1 MSVTYTMLASIVLLM
16 TALGCQ
22 ATGTIEEAPRITYIT
37 APEGIR
43 FDHCHFNQAHAHDH
57 CYVRDEVHR
66 CDHELQ
72 ATTTVVYSQPSTM
85 IIQTRHSTIYGPA
98 NEVYFG
104 SLHYPRAAYNYS
116 TFDYWGHPA
125 WGYPAWGYPAWR
137 YPAPNY
143 PARRHGV
150 RQRLKGHTVRQQS
163 SASRAAA
170 GPGVHYKVRDRRPHD
185 DNERR
190 GRLDDSRGRLDDSRG
205 RYDDSRGR
213 YDGSRGGYDKRNWHT
228 QEPRS
233 RQNPDHD
240 ELQVERRDQPQQVSR
255 AEPQSQPQRQQPP
268 RNQEHR
274 NQEHHNHRQDSKRHR
289 QGKHR
294 KDP

>member
-72 ATTTVVYSQPSTM
+72 ATPTVVYSQPSTM
-85 IIQTRHSTIYGPA
+85 IIQTRHSNIYGPA

-116 TFDYWGHPA
+116 TFDYWGHPT
-125 WGYPAWGYPAWR
+125 WGYPAWR

-190 GRLDDSRGRLDDSRG
+190 GRLDDSRGR
-205 RYDDSRGR
+205 YDDSRGR

-240 ELQVERRDQPQQVSR
+240 EPQVERRDQPQQVSR

>member
-72 ATTTVVYSQPSTM
+72 ATPTVVYSQPSTM
-85 IIQTRHSTIYGPA
+85 IIQTRHSNIYGPA

-116 TFDYWGHPA
+116 TFDYWGYPA

-150 RQRLKGHTVRQQS
+150 RQRIKGHTVRQQS

-190 GRLDDSRGRLDDSRG
+190 GRYDNSRG
-205 RYDDSRGR
+205 RYDNSRGR

-240 ELQVERRDQPQQVSR
+240 EPQVERRDQPQQVSR

>member
-72 ATTTVVYSQPSTM
+72 ATPTVVYSQPSTM
-85 IIQTRHSTIYGPA
+85 IIQTRHSNIYGPA

-116 TFDYWGHPA
+116 TFDY

-190 GRLDDSRGRLDDSRG
+190 GRLDDSRGR
-205 RYDDSRGR
+205 YDDSRGR

-240 ELQVERRDQPQQVSR
+240 EPQVERRDQPQQVSR

>member
-72 ATTTVVYSQPSTM
+72 ATPTVVYSQPSTM
-85 IIQTRHSTIYGPA
+85 IIQTRHSNIYGPA

-116 TFDYWGHPA
+116 TFDYWGH
-125 WGYPAWGYPAWR
+125 PAWGYPAWR

-190 GRLDDSRGRLDDSRG
+190 GRLDDSRGR
-205 RYDDSRGR
+205 YV
-213 YDGSRGGYDKRNWHT
+213 GSRGGYDKRNWHT

-240 ELQVERRDQPQQVSR
+240 EPQVERRDQPQQVSR

>member
-72 ATTTVVYSQPSTM
+72 ATPTVVYSQPSTM
-85 IIQTRHSTIYGPA
+85 IIQTRHSNIYGPA

-125 WGYPAWGYPAWR
+125 WGYPAWR

-143 PARRHGV
+143 PARRHSV
-150 RQRLKGHTVRQQS
+150 RQRIKGHTVRQQS

-190 GRLDDSRGRLDDSRG
+190 GRLDDSRGR
-205 RYDDSRGR
+205 YDDSRGR

-240 ELQVERRDQPQQVSR
+240 EPQVERRDQPQQVSR

>member
-57 CYVRDEVHR
+57 CYVRVEVHR

-72 ATTTVVYSQPSTM
+72 ATPTVVYSQPSTM
-85 IIQTRHSTIYGPA
+85 IIQTRHSNIYGPA
-98 NEVYFG
+98 YEVYFG

-116 TFDYWGHPA
+116 TFDYWGHPT
-125 WGYPAWGYPAWR
+125 WGYPAWR

-150 RQRLKGHTVRQQS
+150 RQRIKGHTVRQQS

-190 GRLDDSRGRLDDSRG
+190 GRLDDSRGR
-205 RYDDSRGR
+205 YDDSRGR

-240 ELQVERRDQPQQVSR
+240 EPQVERRDQPQQVSR

-268 RNQEHR
+268 RNQEH
-274 NQEHHNHRQDSKRHR
+274 HNHRQDSKRHR

>member
-72 ATTTVVYSQPSTM
+72 ATPTVVYSQPSTM
-85 IIQTRHSTIYGPA
+85 IIQTRHSNIYGPA

-116 TFDYWGHPA
+116 TFDYWGH
-125 WGYPAWGYPAWR
+125 PAWGYPAWR

-190 GRLDDSRGRLDDSRG
+190 GRLDDSRGR
-205 RYDDSRGR
+205 YDDSRGR

-240 ELQVERRDQPQQVSR
+240 EPQVERRDQPQQVSR

>member
-72 ATTTVVYSQPSTM
+72 ATPTVVYSQPSTM
-85 IIQTRHSTIYGPA
+85 IIQTRHSNIYGPA

-190 GRLDDSRGRLDDSRG
+190 GRLDDSRGR
-205 RYDDSRGR
+205 

-240 ELQVERRDQPQQVSR
+240 EPQVERRDQPQQVSR

>member
-72 ATTTVVYSQPSTM
+72 ATPTVVYSQPSTM
-85 IIQTRHSTIYGPA
+85 IIQTRHSNIYGPA

-116 TFDYWGHPA
+116 TFDY

-190 GRLDDSRGRLDDSRG
+190 GRLDDSRGR
-205 RYDDSRGR
+205 YDDSRGR
-213 YDGSRGGYDKRNWHT
+213 YDNSRGGYDKRNWHT

-240 ELQVERRDQPQQVSR
+240 EPQVERRDQPQQVSR

>member
-72 ATTTVVYSQPSTM
+72 ATPTVVYSQPSTM
-85 IIQTRHSTIYGPA
+85 IIQTRHSNIYGPA

-150 RQRLKGHTVRQQS
+150 RQRIKGHTVRQQS

-190 GRLDDSRGRLDDSRG
+190 GRLDDSRGR
-205 RYDDSRGR
+205 YDD
-213 YDGSRGGYDKRNWHT
+213 SRGGYDKRNWHT

-240 ELQVERRDQPQQVSR
+240 EPQVERRDQPQQVSR

>member
-57 CYVRDEVHR
+57 CYVRVEVHR

-72 ATTTVVYSQPSTM
+72 ATPTVVYSQPSTM
-85 IIQTRHSTIYGPA
+85 IIQTRHSNIYGPA

-116 TFDYWGHPA
+116 TFDYWGHPT
-125 WGYPAWGYPAWR
+125 WGYPAWR

-190 GRLDDSRGRLDDSRG
+190 GRLDDSRGR
-205 RYDDSRGR
+205 YDDSRGR

-240 ELQVERRDQPQQVSR
+240 EPQVERRDQPQQLSR

-268 RNQEHR
+268 R

>member
-72 ATTTVVYSQPSTM
+72 ATPTVVYSQPSTM
-85 IIQTRHSTIYGPA
+85 IIQTRHSNIYGPA

-125 WGYPAWGYPAWR
+125 WGYPAWR

-150 RQRLKGHTVRQQS
+150 RQRIKGHTVRQQS

-190 GRLDDSRGRLDDSRG
+190 GRLDDSRGR
-205 RYDDSRGR
+205 YDDSRGR

-240 ELQVERRDQPQQVSR
+240 EPQVERRDQPQQVSR

>member
-72 ATTTVVYSQPSTM
+72 ATPTVVYSQPSTM
-85 IIQTRHSTIYGPA
+85 IIQTRHSNIYGPA

-116 TFDYWGHPA
+116 TFDYWGHPT
-125 WGYPAWGYPAWR
+125 WGYPAWR

-190 GRLDDSRGRLDDSRG
+190 GRLDDSRGR
-205 RYDDSRGR
+205 YDDSRGR

-240 ELQVERRDQPQQVSR
+240 EPQVERRDQPQQLSR

>member
-72 ATTTVVYSQPSTM
+72 ATPTVVYSQPSTM
-85 IIQTRHSTIYGPA
+85 IIQTRHSNIYGPA

-125 WGYPAWGYPAWR
+125 WGYPAWR

-150 RQRLKGHTVRQQS
+150 RQRIKGHTVRQQS

-190 GRLDDSRGRLDDSRG
+190 GRLDDSRGR
-205 RYDDSRGR
+205 YDN
-213 YDGSRGGYDKRNWHT
+213 SRGGYDKRNWHT

-240 ELQVERRDQPQQVSR
+240 EPQVERRDQPQQVSR

>member
-72 ATTTVVYSQPSTM
+72 ATPTVVYSQPSTM
-85 IIQTRHSTIYGPA
+85 IIQTRHSNIYGPA

-116 TFDYWGHPA
+116 TFDYWG
-125 WGYPAWGYPAWR
+125 YPAWR

-150 RQRLKGHTVRQQS
+150 RQRIKGHTVRQQS

-213 YDGSRGGYDKRNWHT
+213 YDDSRGGYDKRNWHT

-240 ELQVERRDQPQQVSR
+240 EPQVERRDQPQQVSR

>member
-72 ATTTVVYSQPSTM
+72 ATPTVVYSQPSTM
-85 IIQTRHSTIYGPA
+85 IIQTRHSNIYGPA

-116 TFDYWGHPA
+116 TFDY
-125 WGYPAWGYPAWR
+125 WGYPAWR

-190 GRLDDSRGRLDDSRG
+190 GRLDDSRGR
-205 RYDDSRGR
+205 

-240 ELQVERRDQPQQVSR
+240 EPQVERRDQPQQVSR

>member
-1 MSVTYTMLASIVLLM
+1 MLASIVLLM

-22 ATGTIEEAPRITYIT
+22 ATGTIEEAPRITHIT

-72 ATTTVVYSQPSTM
+72 ATPTVVYSQPSTM
-85 IIQTRHSTIYGPA
+85 IIQTRHSNIYGPA

-190 GRLDDSRGRLDDSRG
+190 GRLDDSRGR
-205 RYDDSRGR
+205 YDD
-213 YDGSRGGYDKRNWHT
+213 SRGGYDKRNWHT

-240 ELQVERRDQPQQVSR
+240 EPQVERRDQPQQVSR

>member
-72 ATTTVVYSQPSTM
+72 ATPTVVYSQPSTM
-85 IIQTRHSTIYGPA
+85 IIQTRHNNIYGPA

-116 TFDYWGHPA
+116 TFDY
-125 WGYPAWGYPAWR
+125 WGYPAWR

-190 GRLDDSRGRLDDSRG
+190 GRLDDSRGR
-205 RYDDSRGR
+205 

-240 ELQVERRDQPQQVSR
+240 EPQVERRDQPQQVSR

>member
-37 APEGIR
+37 ASEGIR

-72 ATTTVVYSQPSTM
+72 ATPTVVYSQPSTM
-85 IIQTRHSTIYGPA
+85 IIQTRHSNIYGPA

-116 TFDYWGHPA
+116 TFDYWGHPT

-190 GRLDDSRGRLDDSRG
+190 GRLDDSRGR
-205 RYDDSRGR
+205 

-240 ELQVERRDQPQQVSR
+240 EPQVERRDQPQQVSR

>member
-1 MSVTYTMLASIVLLM
+1 MLASIVLLM

-72 ATTTVVYSQPSTM
+72 ATPTVVYSQPSTM
-85 IIQTRHSTIYGPA
+85 IIQTRHSNIYGPA
-98 NEVYFG
+98 YEVYFG
-104 SLHYPRAAYNYS
+104 SLHYPRAACNYS
-116 TFDYWGHPA
+116 TFDY

-190 GRLDDSRGRLDDSRG
+190 GRYND
-205 RYDDSRGR
+205 
-213 YDGSRGGYDKRNWHT
+213 SRGGYDKRNWHT

-240 ELQVERRDQPQQVSR
+240 EPQVERRDQPQQVSR

>member
-72 ATTTVVYSQPSTM
+72 ATPTVVYSQPSTM
-85 IIQTRHSTIYGPA
+85 IIQTRHSNIYGPA

-150 RQRLKGHTVRQQS
+150 RQRIKGHTVRQQS

-190 GRLDDSRGRLDDSRG
+190 GRLDDSRGR
-205 RYDDSRGR
+205 

-240 ELQVERRDQPQQVSR
+240 EPQVERRDQPQQVSR
-255 AEPQSQPQRQQPP
+255 AEPQNQPQRQQPP

>member
-72 ATTTVVYSQPSTM
+72 ATPTVVYSQPSTM
-85 IIQTRHSTIYGPA
+85 IIQTRHSNIYGPA

-116 TFDYWGHPA
+116 TFDY
-125 WGYPAWGYPAWR
+125 WGYPAWR

-240 ELQVERRDQPQQVSR
+240 EPQVERRDQPQQVSR

>member
-72 ATTTVVYSQPSTM
+72 ATPTVVYSQPSTM
-85 IIQTRHSTIYGPA
+85 IIQTRHSNIYGPA

-116 TFDYWGHPA
+116 TFDYWGH
-125 WGYPAWGYPAWR
+125 PAWGYPAWR

-190 GRLDDSRGRLDDSRG
+190 GRLDDSRGR
-205 RYDDSRGR
+205 YDN
-213 YDGSRGGYDKRNWHT
+213 SRGGYDKRNWHT

-240 ELQVERRDQPQQVSR
+240 EPQVERRDQPQQVSR

>member
-72 ATTTVVYSQPSTM
+72 ATPTVVYSQPSTM
-85 IIQTRHSTIYGPA
+85 IIQTRHSNIYGPA
-98 NEVYFG
+98 YEVYFG
-104 SLHYPRAAYNYS
+104 SLHYPRAACNYS
-116 TFDYWGHPA
+116 TFDY

-205 RYDDSRGR
+205 RYDDSRG
-213 YDGSRGGYDKRNWHT
+213 GYDKRNWHT

-240 ELQVERRDQPQQVSR
+240 EPQVERRDQPQQVSR

>member
-72 ATTTVVYSQPSTM
+72 ATPTVVYSQPSTM
-85 IIQTRHSTIYGPA
+85 IIQTRHSNIYGPA
-98 NEVYFG
+98 YEVYFG

-190 GRLDDSRGRLDDSRG
+190 GRLDDSRGR
-205 RYDDSRGR
+205 

-240 ELQVERRDQPQQVSR
+240 EPQVERRDQPQQLSR

>member
-72 ATTTVVYSQPSTM
+72 ATPTVVYSQPSTM
-85 IIQTRHSTIYGPA
+85 IIQTRHSNIYGPA

-116 TFDYWGHPA
+116 TFDY
-125 WGYPAWGYPAWR
+125 WGYPAWR

-190 GRLDDSRGRLDDSRG
+190 GRLDDSRGR
-205 RYDDSRGR
+205 YDDSRGR

-240 ELQVERRDQPQQVSR
+240 EPQVERRDQPQQVSR

>member
-72 ATTTVVYSQPSTM
+72 ATPTVVYSQPSTM
-85 IIQTRHSTIYGPA
+85 IIQTRHSNIYGPA

-116 TFDYWGHPA
+116 TFDY

-190 GRLDDSRGRLDDSRG
+190 GRLDGSRG

-240 ELQVERRDQPQQVSR
+240 EPQVERRDQPQQVSR

>member
-1 MSVTYTMLASIVLLM
+1 MLASIVLLM

-72 ATTTVVYSQPSTM
+72 ATPTVVYSQPSTM
-85 IIQTRHSTIYGPA
+85 IIQTRHSNIYGPA

-116 TFDYWGHPA
+116 TFDYWGHPAWGYPA

-190 GRLDDSRGRLDDSRG
+190 GRLDDSRGR
-205 RYDDSRGR
+205 

-233 RQNPDHD
+233 RQKPDHD
-240 ELQVERRDQPQQVSR
+240 EPQVERRDQPQQVSR

-268 RNQEHR
+268 RNQEH
-274 NQEHHNHRQDSKRHR
+274 HNHRQDSKRHR

>member
-72 ATTTVVYSQPSTM
+72 ATPTVVYSQPSTM
-85 IIQTRHSTIYGPA
+85 IIQTRHSNIYGPA

-104 SLHYPRAAYNYS
+104 SLHYPRAACNYS

-150 RQRLKGHTVRQQS
+150 RQRIKGHTVRQQS

-190 GRLDDSRGRLDDSRG
+190 GRLDDSRGR
-205 RYDDSRGR
+205 YDD
-213 YDGSRGGYDKRNWHT
+213 SRGGYDKRNWHT

-240 ELQVERRDQPQQVSR
+240 EPQVERRDQPQQVSR

>member
-72 ATTTVVYSQPSTM
+72 ATPTVVYSQPSTM
-85 IIQTRHSTIYGPA
+85 IIQTRHSNIYGPA

-116 TFDYWGHPA
+116 TFDYWGH
-125 WGYPAWGYPAWR
+125 PAWGYPAWR

-190 GRLDDSRGRLDDSRG
+190 GRLDDSRGR
-205 RYDDSRGR
+205 

-240 ELQVERRDQPQQVSR
+240 EPQVERRDQPQQVSR

>member
-72 ATTTVVYSQPSTM
+72 ATPTVVYSQPSTM
-85 IIQTRHSTIYGPA
+85 IIQTRHSNIYGPA

-125 WGYPAWGYPAWR
+125 WGYPAWR

-150 RQRLKGHTVRQQS
+150 RQRIKGHTVRQQS

-190 GRLDDSRGRLDDSRG
+190 GRLDDSRGR
-205 RYDDSRGR
+205 YDDSRGR
-213 YDGSRGGYDKRNWHT
+213 YDNSRGGYDKRNWHT

-240 ELQVERRDQPQQVSR
+240 EPQVERRDQPQQLSR